1 MRAGIL
7 TKTNHLFSLFM
18 FTLIAVV
25 VLGLAGCGGGGGGS
39 DSTQA
44 TTPSESE
51 SGSGSGS
58 GVVSAGQITG
68 FGSIIVNDVRFHT
81 GGAELEM
88 EDGSTI
94 PLTNT
99 NNEDHLS
106 RGMEVEIEGSIDDNG
121 NGTATRVSVDSTLDG
136 PIANLSQT
144 GDVFTFTI
152 LGQTVIAAPGM
163 TVVDDTILN
172 RSLNN
177 LANSMVIEVHGLPD
191 GIGTVQANFI
201 EWKAANVSAL
211 PPNDLEL
218 TGNATSLTA
227 TTFMIGSQLVDFS
240 GVTPRDGILIEGSLV
255 EVKGDLDG
263 AIFEAT
269 DVEVK
274 DGFDDQPEFEVEGLI
289 TDLNLGAKTFKIKGQ
304 LIHYANAQFLG
315 GVEADLLNGLKAEA
329 EGPISG
335 GILMAEKVKFKD
347 NFRYEGPANRVGNE
361 LTISNPTGPD
371 LTITIDSSL
380 TRDETVGGDDLGQ
393 FKIRAR
399 QLSGANLLATRAED
413 DAGNADRQIFEAP
426 VVRIADPLVEI
437 LDMDGTNGVIMVDTS
452 TMSIDDSGSDFEIE
466 DVEVTR
472 EAFFAALQV
481 GDIVKARWDLTK
493 NEWDE
498 IEIELDD

>member
-1 MRAGIL
+1 
-7 TKTNHLFSLFM
+7 
-18 FTLIAVV
+18 
-25 VLGLAGCGGGGGGS
+25 
-39 DSTQA
+39 
-44 TTPSESE
+44 
-51 SGSGSGS
+51 
-58 GVVSAGQITG
+58 
-68 FGSIIVNDVRFHT
+68 
-81 GGAELEM
+81 
-88 EDGSTI
+88 
-94 PLTNT
+94 
-99 NNEDHLS
+99 
-106 RGMEVEIEGSIDDNG
+106 
-121 NGTATRVSVDSTLDG
+121 DG

-304 LIHYANAQFLG
+304 LSHYANAQFLG

-361 LTISNPTGPD
+361 LTISNPTSPD

-380 TRDETVGGDDLGQ
+380 TRDETVGGDGLGGQ

-437 LDMDGTNGVIMVDTS
+437 LDMDGTNGVIVVDTS